1 LALLSLVT
9 TSPAR
14 ADITPLSSQLTASSA
29 ADVEPLDAGNVPDAD
44 SDGTPD
50 GQLKGLSVSTFQ
62 SDSTPPDLSEAVTT
76 HASVVYTGDDL
87 LTVNMFGARSGTD
100 DTLGEPGGSYASR
113 TGFDLSFQNLAV
125 GSITVDWVLT
135 FDRPNTGTFTPFG
148 IVVRR
153 GGIIDSRGPSVPFDA
168 MSGMASGSETFDL
181 NETNLAF
188 YDLELELYMVGGAS
202 NLADPESWDATFTV
216 HTPPMTIVPVP
227 EPSAP
232 VTTAIGLATFVLL
245 RRRFRQARRRPS
257 AAARQHLS
265 P

>member
-1 LALLSLVT
+1 MLALLSLVGT

-29 ADVEPLDAGNVPDAD
+29 ADVDPVGTSVPDED

-50 GQLKGLSVSTFQ
+50 GQLQSLSVSTFQ
-62 SDSTPPDLSEAVTT
+62 SDSTPPDLSEAVTA

-87 LTVNMFGARSGTD
+87 LTVKIFGARSGTD
-100 DTLGEPGGSYASR
+100 DTLGSPGGSFASQ

-168 MSGMASGSETFDL
+168 MSGMVSGSETFDL
-181 NETNLAF
+181 NETTLAF
-188 YDLELELYMVGGAS
+188 YDLELDFSMVGS
-202 NLADPESWDATFTV
+202 TTNVADPESWDATFTV
-216 HTPPMTIVPVP
+216 STPPMTIVPVP
-227 EPSAP
+227 EASAP
-232 VTTAIGLATFVLL
+232 FATVVGSAVLGLLQRL
-245 RRRFRQARRRPS
+245 RRSRPS
-257 AAARQHLS
+257 SRS
-265 P
+265 SR